1 MDDVPLSAQTGA
13 RAATIL
19 TLRKPARQ
27 VFVFSTSF
35 DMSSTSAPQD
45 PQISQPWIDKAQ
57 ALLDAP
63 HLNLAEAQAWPREA
77 AKSGAPLSREP
88 LAAFRSRLAERVQ
101 AVEDLQH
108 RAQVEREAAV
118 LLVQRI
124 ESLSTKPWREAQAGS
139 ESLGADVARWLTE
152 AGALFQA
159 REWPSVA
166 QSGDAAAGAA
176 ASAGSRIAAQLETAR
191 AQLGLVWEAFSAAL
205 AQARLAAEDG
215 SAPLPQVPVWAE
227 ELRQARGEGSG
238 AAGAEAPATAVA
250 AAPSSAAQARQNDP
264 ARLELIT
271 KAEALLQGE
280 GAAAPAGRK
289 LQEAL
294 RELREQWKKLDLS
307 MGAPHPLLWKRF
319 DEACSAAH
327 KVVQVWLD
335 KLKAESAE
343 HKAKRLALIE
353 ELKQW
358 TAAHA
363 VAEPGDG
370 QTAESAPTDWKAYN
384 RELHQ
389 FSERWREAGH
399 LSEKAFAELLSR
411 RKAVWDAAH
420 APLARAQKAGL
431 QRRQA
436 LVEEAKQLSAA
447 HAAGAALRI
456 DEVKALQQRWQTEAQ
471 AMPLDRRQE
480 QKLWEAFRK
489 PIDEAFALDAERRPA
504 RHHGERGPRAPGE
517 GHGERGAARQAV
529 NPEAM
534 TPYDRAV
541 FQAAQAL
548 QAASASGDAQ
558 AIQAAMAALEAA
570 RRADP
575 KAMPSTRAP
584 ATQPASDAAPGAT
597 PDAVSGADG
606 ADAAQD
612 DAVTPAPAPAVPRKP
627 VVAVR
632 GDDRPGMRKTEPA
645 APAGRGDRGR
655 PGPGRE
661 ERGWG
666 SRDAARAAPSSM
678 QPRLGDAAFRA
689 QRDALEH
696 AQAALKKLAAQAHGE
711 ALGKLLDAW
720 AQRSAEQLPSTQELG
735 RAVGAGARAL
745 WSQALASAV
754 QGDGTEPLLRL
765 EMAAEVP
772 TPAEHVAARR
782 ALQLQLLTRRNDPT
796 PAQTWG
802 HDVARV
808 LGTAHTPETARRLQ
822 QALKAL
828 LRG

>member
-1 MDDVPLSAQTGA
+1 
-13 RAATIL
+13 
-19 TLRKPARQ
+19 
-27 VFVFSTSF
+27 
-35 DMSSTSAPQD
+35 MSSTSAPQD
-45 PQISQPWIDKAQ
+45 PQASQSWIDKAQ

-63 HLNLAEAQAWPREA
+63 HLNLAEAQAWPRDA
-77 AKSGAPLSREP
+77 AKAGAPLSREP
-88 LAAFRSRLAERVQ
+88 LAALRSRLAERVQ

-124 ESLSTKPWREAQAGS
+124 ESLSTKPWREAQSGS
-139 ESLGADVARWLTE
+139 ESLGADVARWQAE

-166 QSGDAAAGAA
+166 QGAEAGGVPAGAGA
-176 ASAGSRIAAQLETAR
+176 RIAAQLEASR
-191 AQLGLVWEAFSAAL
+191 AQLGLVWEAFGAAL
-205 AQARLAAEDG
+205 AQARVAAEDA

-227 ELRQARGEGSG
+227 ELRQARGEGASGGAVG
-238 AAGAEAPATAVA
+238 AAPSPAVA
-250 AAPSSAAQARQNDP
+250 AAPSSTAQARQNDP

-271 KAEALLQGE
+271 KAEALLHGE
-280 GAAAPAGRK
+280 GAAALAGRK

-294 RELREQWKKLDLS
+294 RDLREQWKKLDLS
-307 MGAPHPLLWKRF
+307 AGAPHPLLWKRF

-343 HKAKRLALIE
+343 HKAKRIALIE

-358 TAAHA
+358 TAAHGIA
-363 VAEPGDG
+363 QAGDAPAAEDA
-370 QTAESAPTDWKAYN
+370 QTDWKAYN

-411 RKAVWDAAH
+411 WKAVWDAAH

-456 DEVKALQQRWQTEAQ
+456 DDVKALQQRWQVEAQ

-489 PIDEAFALDAERRPA
+489 PIDDAFALDAERRPA
-504 RHHGERGPRAPGE
+504 RRGERGDRPSRGPGE
-517 GHGERGAARQAV
+517 GQGERFAPRQAV
-529 NPEAM
+529 NPESM

-541 FQAAQAL
+541 YEAAQAL

-558 AIQAAMAALEAA
+558 AIHAAMAALEAA

-575 KAMPSTRAP
+575 KAARATPSAAADGPTDAAAGTAP
-584 ATQPASDAAPGAT
+584 ADGAQDAAP
-597 PDAVSGADG
+597 
-606 ADAAQD
+606 Q
-612 DAVTPAPAPAVPRKP
+612 APAAPRKP

-632 GDDRPGMRKTEPA
+632 GDDRPGMRKSEPA
-645 APAGRGDRGR
+645 APLGRGDRGGR
-655 PGPGRE
+655 PGSAPGRD
-661 ERGWG
+661 ERGRG
-666 SRDAARAAPSSM
+666 PRDAARGGPSSSPM

-696 AQAALKKLAAQAHGE
+696 AQAALKKLAVQAHGE
-711 ALGKLLDAW
+711 ALTKVLDAW
-720 AQRSAEQLPSTQELG
+720 SQRSTEQLPSVQELG
-735 RAVGAGARAL
+735 RAVSTGTRAL
-745 WSQALASAV
+745 WSQALAAAA
-754 QGDGTEPLLRL
+754 QGDGAETLLRL
-765 EMAAEVP
+765 EMAADVP
-772 TPAEHVAARR
+772 TPADHLAARR
-782 ALQLQLLTRRNDPT
+782 ALQLQLLTRRNDPA

-802 HDVARV
+802 QDVARV
-808 LGTAHTPETARRLQ
+808 LATPHTPDAARRLQ

>member
-1 MDDVPLSAQTGA
+1 M
-13 RAATIL
+13 
-19 TLRKPARQ
+19 
-27 VFVFSTSF
+27 
-35 DMSSTSAPQD
+35 
-45 PQISQPWIDKAQ
+45 
-57 ALLDAP
+57 LDAP

-77 AKSGAPLSREP
+77 AKAGAPLSREP

-166 QSGDAAAGAA
+166 QGADAASGAA
-176 ASAGSRIAAQLETAR
+176 ASAGSRIAAQLDAAR

-205 AQARLAAEDG
+205 AQARLAAEDA

-227 ELRQARGEGSG
+227 ELRQARGEPG
-238 AAGAEAPATAVA
+238 AAGGADVQSATAA
-250 AAPSSAAQARQNDP
+250 AAPLSAAHARQNDP
-264 ARLELIT
+264 VRLDLIA
-271 KAEALLQGE
+271 KAEALLQGD
-280 GAAAPAGRK
+280 GTPALAGRK

-294 RELREQWKKLDLS
+294 RNLREQWKKLDLS
-307 MGAPHPLLWKRF
+307 AGAPHPLLWKRF
-319 DEACSAAH
+319 DDACGAAH

-335 KLKAESAE
+335 KLKAETAE

-358 TAAHA
+358 TAARA
-363 VAEPGDG
+363 VTQPGDAPA
-370 QTAESAPTDWKAYN
+370 AESVQTDWKTYN

-399 LSEKAFAELLSR
+399 LSEKAFTELLSR
-411 RKAVWDAAH
+411 WKAAWDIAH
-420 APLARAQKAGL
+420 APLVRAQKAGL

-456 DEVKALQQRWQTEAQ
+456 DEVKALQQRWQAEAQ

-489 PIDEAFALDAERRPA
+489 PIDDAFALDAERRPA
-504 RHHGERGPRAPGE
+504 RGNERGDRSSRGPGE
-517 GHGERGAARQAV
+517 GKGERFAARQAV
-529 NPEAM
+529 DPQTL

-541 FQAAQAL
+541 YEAAQAL
-548 QAASASGDAQ
+548 QAASASDDAQ
-558 AIQAAMAALEAA
+558 AIHAAMTALEAA

-575 KAMPSTRAP
+575 KSSPL
-584 ATQPASDAAPGAT
+584 AAP
-597 PDAVSGADG
+597 S
-606 ADAAQD
+606 ADASTGAASEETTQGASLD
-612 DAVTPAPAPAVPRKP
+612 SAAPAPATPRKP

-632 GDDRPGMRKTEPA
+632 GDDRPGMRKSEPA
-645 APAGRGDRGR
+645 APAGRGDRGKS
-655 PGPGRE
+655 GPGRD
-661 ERGWG
+661 ERGRG
-666 SRDAARAAPSSM
+666 LRDTTRVGPPSTAH

-720 AQRSAEQLPSTQELG
+720 AQRSAEHLPSTQELG

-745 WSQALASAV
+745 WSQALASPA
-754 QGDGTEPLLRL
+754 QGDGAEALLRL

-772 TPAEHVAARR
+772 TPADHLAARR

-802 HDVARV
+802 QDVARV
-808 LGTAHTPETARRLQ
+808 LGAAHTPEAARRLQ

>member
-1 MDDVPLSAQTGA
+1 
-13 RAATIL
+13 
-19 TLRKPARQ
+19 
-27 VFVFSTSF
+27 
-35 DMSSTSAPQD
+35 MSSTSAPQD
-45 PQISQPWIDKAQ
+45 PQASQSWIDKAQ
-57 ALLDAP
+57 ALLDSP
-63 HLNLAEAQAWPREA
+63 QLNLADAQAWPRDA
-77 AKSGAPLSREP
+77 AKAGAPLSREP
-88 LAAFRSRLAERVQ
+88 LAALRSRLAERVQ
-101 AVEDLQH
+101 AIEDLQH

-139 ESLGADVARWLTE
+139 ESLGADVARWQAE

-159 REWPSVA
+159 KEWPSVA
-166 QSGDAAAGAA
+166 QGAEAGGAPAGAGA
-176 ASAGSRIAAQLETAR
+176 RIAAQLEASR
-191 AQLGLVWEAFSAAL
+191 AQLGLVWEAFGAAL
-205 AQARLAAEDG
+205 AQARVAAEDT

-227 ELRQARGEGSG
+227 ELKQARGEGASGGAGG
-238 AAGAEAPATAVA
+238 AAPSAPTVV

-264 ARLELIT
+264 ARLELIN

-280 GAAAPAGRK
+280 GGAALAGRK

-294 RELREQWKKLDLS
+294 RDLREQWKKLDLS
-307 MGAPHPLLWKRF
+307 VGAPHPLLWKRF

-343 HKAKRLALIE
+343 HKAKRLALID

-358 TAAHA
+358 VAAHGVA
-363 VAEPGDG
+363 QASDAPVAED
-370 QTAESAPTDWKAYN
+370 TKTDWKAYN

-389 FSERWREAGH
+389 FGERWREAGH
-399 LSEKAFAELLSR
+399 LSEKTFAELLSR
-411 RKAVWDAAH
+411 WKAVWDAAH

-447 HAAGAALRI
+447 HAAGAPLRI
-456 DEVKALQQRWQTEAQ
+456 DDVKALQQRWQVEAQ

-489 PIDEAFALDAERRPA
+489 PIDDAFALDAERRPA
-504 RHHGERGPRAPGE
+504 RRGERGDRPSRGPGE
-517 GHGERGAARQAV
+517 GPGERSAPRQAV
-529 NPEAM
+529 NPESM

-541 FQAAQAL
+541 YEAAQAL
-548 QAASASGDAQ
+548 HAASASGDAQ
-558 AIQAAMAALEAA
+558 AIHAAMSALEAA

-575 KAMPSTRAP
+575 KAVAMASTASTSAAADSAKD
-584 ATQPASDAAPGAT
+584 ATASAAAG
-597 PDAVSGADG
+597 DG
-606 ADAAQD
+606 AQD
-612 DAVTPAPAPAVPRKP
+612 TPAPAPAAPRKP

-632 GDDRPGMRKTEPA
+632 GDDRPGMRKSEPA
-645 APAGRGDRGR
+645 APLGRGERGGR
-655 PGPGRE
+655 PGATQGRD
-661 ERGWG
+661 ERGRG
-666 SRDAARAAPSSM
+666 PRDAARGGPGSSTM

-696 AQAALKKLAAQAHGE
+696 AQAALKKLAVQAHGE
-711 ALGKLLDAW
+711 ALTKVLDAW
-720 AQRSAEQLPSTQELG
+720 SQRSAEQLPSAQELG
-735 RAVGAGARAL
+735 RAVSSGTRAL
-745 WSQALASAV
+745 WSQALASAA
-754 QGDGTEPLLRL
+754 QGDGAETLLRL

-772 TPAEHVAARR
+772 TPADHLPARR
-782 ALQLQLLTRRNDPT
+782 ALQLQLLTRRNDPP

-802 HDVARV
+802 QDVARV
-808 LGTAHTPETARRLQ
+808 LATPHTPDAARRLQ

>member
-1 MDDVPLSAQTGA
+1 
-13 RAATIL
+13 
-19 TLRKPARQ
+19 
-27 VFVFSTSF
+27 
-35 DMSSTSAPQD
+35 MSSTSAPQD
-45 PQISQPWIDKAQ
+45 PQASQSWIDKAQ
-57 ALLDAP
+57 ALLDGS
-63 HLNLAEAQAWPREA
+63 HLNLAEAQAWPRDA
-77 AKSGAPLSREP
+77 AKAGAPLSREP
-88 LAAFRSRLAERVQ
+88 LAALRSRLAERVQ

-108 RAQVEREAAV
+108 RAQVEREAAF

-139 ESLGADVARWLTE
+139 ESLGADVARWQAE
-152 AGALFQA
+152 VGALFQA
-159 REWPSVA
+159 QEWPSVA
-166 QSGDAAAGAA
+166 QGAEAGAA
-176 ASAGSRIAAQLETAR
+176 TGPAGASARIAAQLEASR
-191 AQLGLVWEAFSAAL
+191 AQLGLVWEAFGAAL
-205 AQARLAAEDG
+205 AQARLAAEDAQ
-215 SAPLPQVPVWAE
+215 APLPQVPVWAE

-238 AAGAEAPATAVA
+238 VGAETPSVAMAAV
-250 AAPSSAAQARQNDP
+250 PQSAAQARQNDP
-264 ARLELIT
+264 ARLELIA

-280 GAAAPAGRK
+280 GAALVGRK

-294 RELREQWKKLDLS
+294 RELREQWKKLDLGV
-307 MGAPHPLLWKRF
+307 GAPHPLLWKRF
-319 DEACSAAH
+319 DEACTAVH

-343 HKAKRLALIE
+343 HKAKRLALID

-358 TAAHA
+358 TTAHA
-363 VAEPGDG
+363 VAEAGDV
-370 QTAESAPTDWKAYN
+370 QADESVKIDWKAYN

-399 LSEKAFAELLSR
+399 LSEKAFAELLAR
-411 RKAVWDAAH
+411 WKAVWDAAH

-436 LVEEAKQLSAA
+436 LVEEARQLSAA
-447 HAAGAALRI
+447 HAAGATLRI
-456 DEVKALQQRWQTEAQ
+456 DEVKALQQRWQVEAQ

-489 PIDEAFALDAERRPA
+489 PIDDAFALDAERRPA
-504 RHHGERGPRAPGE
+504 RRTERGDRPPRGPGD
-517 GHGERGAARQAV
+517 GHGERFAARQAV
-529 NPEAM
+529 NPEAL

-541 FQAAQAL
+541 YEAAQAL

-558 AIQAAMAALEAA
+558 AIQAAMTALEAA
-570 RRADP
+570 RRAEP
-575 KAMPSTRAP
+575 KDSAP
-584 ATQPASDAAPGAT
+584 TVTGAQTHATT
-597 PDAVSGADG
+597 GADS
-606 ADAAQD
+606 ADA
-612 DAVTPAPAPAVPRKP
+612 DAEAPTPAPAPRKP

-632 GDDRPGMRKTEPA
+632 GDDRPGMRKSEPA

-655 PGPGRE
+655 PGPGRD
-661 ERGWG
+661 ERARGP
-666 SRDAARAAPSSM
+666 RDAARGAPSSM
-678 QPRLGDAAFRA
+678 ALQPRLGDAAFRA

-696 AQAALKKLAAQAHGE
+696 AQAALKKLATQAHGE

-720 AQRSAEQLPSTQELG
+720 AQRSVEQLPSTQELG

-745 WSQALASAV
+745 WGQALASAA
-754 QGDGTEPLLRL
+754 QGDGAEPLLRL

-782 ALQLQLLTRRNDPT
+782 ALQLQLLTRRNDPA

-802 HDVARV
+802 QDVARV
-808 LGTAHTPETARRLQ
+808 LGTAHTPEVARRLQ

-828 LRG
+828 LRA

>member
-1 MDDVPLSAQTGA
+1 
-13 RAATIL
+13 
-19 TLRKPARQ
+19 
-27 VFVFSTSF
+27 
-35 DMSSTSAPQD
+35 MSSTSAPQD
-45 PQISQPWIDKAQ
+45 PQVSQPWIDKAQ

-77 AKSGAPLSREP
+77 AKAGAPLSREP
-88 LAAFRSRLAERVQ
+88 LAAFRTRLAERVQ

-139 ESLGADVARWLTE
+139 ESLGADVARWQAE

-176 ASAGSRIAAQLETAR
+176 ANAGSRIAAQLETAR

-205 AQARLAAEDG
+205 AQAGLAAQDA

-227 ELRQARGEGSG
+227 ELRQARGESSG
-238 AAGAEAPATAVA
+238 AAGAEAPSTAIG

-280 GAAAPAGRK
+280 GASAPAGRK

-307 MGAPHPLLWKRF
+307 VGAPHPLLWKRF

-343 HKAKRLALIE
+343 HKAKRLALID

-363 VAEPGDG
+363 VAEPGEAPA
-370 QTAESAPTDWKAYN
+370 AESAPTDWKAYN

-411 RKAVWDAAH
+411 WKAVWDAAH

-456 DEVKALQQRWQTEAQ
+456 DEVKALQQRWQAEAQ

-489 PIDEAFALDAERRPA
+489 PIDEAFALDAERRPV
-504 RHHGERGPRAPGE
+504 RHHGERGPRGPGE
-517 GHGERGAARQAV
+517 GHGERFAARQTV
-529 NPEAM
+529 DPQTM
-534 TPYDRAV
+534 TSYDRAV
-541 FQAAQAL
+541 YEAAQAL

-558 AIQAAMAALEAA
+558 AIQAAMTALESA

-575 KAMPSTRAP
+575 KAPSAAPAVP
-584 ATQPASDAAPGAT
+584 ATQAAAADSAT
-597 PDAVSGADG
+597 ETATG
-606 ADAAQD
+606 DAAQD
-612 DAVTPAPAPAVPRKP
+612 AATPPPAPVVPRKP

-632 GDDRPGMRKTEPA
+632 GDDRPGMRKSEPA

-655 PGPGRE
+655 PGPGRD
-661 ERGWG
+661 ERGRG
-666 SRDAARAAPSSM
+666 PRDAMRAGPSSTAI

-696 AQAALKKLAAQAHGE
+696 AQAALKKLATQAHGE

-720 AQRSAEQLPSTQELG
+720 AQRSTEQLPSTQELG

-745 WSQALASAV
+745 WSQALATAAQS
-754 QGDGTEPLLRL
+754 DGAEALLRL

-772 TPAEHVAARR
+772 TPADHLAARR

-802 HDVARV
+802 QDVARV
-808 LGTAHTPETARRLQ
+808 LGTAHTPEAARRLQ
-822 QALKAL
+822 QALKTL